1 MQIGKLQLN
10 MLLENIGTKCQ
21 KQKKFNFKKNEVPL
35 SSRRLAFVTL
45 SYLCDLKGRCDA
57 HKKNHL
63 DA

>member
-21 KQKKFNFKKNEVPL
+21 KQKSLTLKKNEVPL
-35 SSRRLAFVTL
+35 SSHRLAFDTL

-57 HKKNHL
+57 HKKTHL